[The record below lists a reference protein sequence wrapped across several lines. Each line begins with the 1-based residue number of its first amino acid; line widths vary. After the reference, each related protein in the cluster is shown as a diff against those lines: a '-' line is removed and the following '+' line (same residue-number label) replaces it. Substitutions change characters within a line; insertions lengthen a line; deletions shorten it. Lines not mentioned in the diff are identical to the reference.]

1 MFRGKKYRT
10 ARQGFDATQQ
20 YSLRE
25 AVDIIKKIKYA
36 KFDET
41 VDLTVNLGVDPKH
54 ADQMVRG
61 TVTLPH
67 GTGKDV
73 RVLVIASGDAVKE
86 AEDAGADH
94 VGGQEIVERIQKE
107 NWLDFDKVV
116 ATPDMMKH
124 VGKIGKIL
132 GPRGMMPNPK
142 LGTVTKDVGSVVKSL
157 KAGQLEYR
165 VDRYGIIHM
174 PSGRLSFDADKL
186 YDNVLVI
193 LGALVKAKPSSAK
206 GTYMKRVTLSSSMGP
221 GVRVDVNAVRTELE
235 DAAKKTSL
243 DG

>member
-1 MFRGKKYRT
+1 MFRGKNYKK

-25 AVDIIKKIKYA
+25 AIDILKKIKYA

-41 VDLTVNLGVDPKH
+41 VDLTVNLGVNPKH

-61 TVTLPH
+61 TVVLPH
-67 GTGKDV
+67 GTGKTV
-73 RVLVIASGDAVKE
+73 RVLVIASGDAIKD
-86 AEDAGADH
+86 AQDAGADF
-94 VGGQEIVERIQKE
+94 VGGQEIVDKIKAEG
-107 NWLDFDKVV
+107 WLDFDKVV
-116 ATPDMMKH
+116 ATPDMMRH
-124 VGKIGKIL
+124 VGKVGKIL

-142 LGTVTKDVGSVVKSL
+142 LGTVTKDVGPVIQSL

-186 YDNVLVI
+186 YENILVI
-193 LGALVKAKPSSAK
+193 LNALIKAKPASAK
-206 GTYMKRVTLSSSMGP
+206 GTYMKRVTVSSSMGP
-221 GVRVDVNAVRTELE
+221 GVRVDVTTVRTEID
-235 DAAKKTSL
+235 DARKSAIL
-243 DG
+243 G

>member
-1 MFRGKKYRT
+1 
-10 ARQGFDATQQ
+10 
-20 YSLRE
+20 
-25 AVDIIKKIKYA
+25 
-36 KFDET
+36 
-41 VDLTVNLGVDPKH
+41 
-54 ADQMVRG
+54 
-61 TVTLPH
+61 
-67 GTGKDV
+67 
-73 RVLVIASGDAVKE
+73 
-86 AEDAGADH
+86 
-94 VGGQEIVERIQKE
+94 
-107 NWLDFDKVV
+107 
-116 ATPDMMKH
+116 
-124 VGKIGKIL
+124 
-132 GPRGMMPNPK
+132 MMPNPK